1 MEEEVIL
8 SDFIDNNPSIIEEYF
23 SDIDWSKFSKEN
35 VKEIPRAKSIELR
48 KAVFSKVKKQP
59 AMYSRLK
66 VGIAALV
73 ILAIG
78 ISTVQWSLKK
88 RSPEVAKV
96 APAENILTKYNFSSL
111 IKKVWLPDSSYVL
124 LSLNS
129 KVRYLDDFDSDR
141 RVVSLEG
148 TAIFQVAKDENRPFI
163 VRSSGISTTALGTRF
178 KVIAPNGSNESSV
191 ILYEGK
197 VVVSAEDVKDSCF
210 YLLPGNSITYN
221 RSKQTFNIGSSKSIA
236 SNLSVNSSSTMDAQ
250 QTADLSQ
257 IPEGINRNFQFE
269 NVPLEKVLLFLSE
282 KFDEKIH
289 YDKQQINRI
298 NFVGTIHKNDSLS
311 RILEDIALINH
322 LNLRKAAS
330 DSGYYLIH

>member
-1 MEEEVIL
+1 
-8 SDFIDNNPSIIEEYF
+8 
-23 SDIDWSKFSKEN
+23 
-35 VKEIPRAKSIELR
+35 
-48 KAVFSKVKKQP
+48 
-59 AMYSRLK
+59 
-66 VGIAALV
+66 
-73 ILAIG
+73 
-78 ISTVQWSLKK
+78 
-88 RSPEVAKV
+88 
-96 APAENILTKYNFSSL
+96 
-111 IKKVWLPDSSYVL
+111 
-124 LSLNS
+124 
-129 KVRYLDDFDSDR
+129 
-141 RVVSLEG
+141 VVSLEG